1 MTFTSEVRLQRR
13 LPNTYLLNSAFCTLP
28 SANFTLG
35 AELHSALTNNSEFH
49 RFADSVEVG
58 ELVTHFTPE
67 QVILVLST
75 ALISH
80 TVATVVTYF
89 TPAPVILVL
98 STAVISHTVALFCL
112 NISLHSFTIL

>member
-1 MTFTSEVRLQRR
+1 MTSTSEVRLQRR

-58 ELVTHFTPE
+58 ELVTHFTP
-67 QVILVLST
+67 
-75 ALISH
+75 
-80 TVATVVTYF
+80 ATL
-89 TPAPVILVL
+89 ILVL
-98 STAVISHTVALFCL
+98 STAVISHTVVTVVTHFTPVRKVILLLSTAA
-112 NISLHSFTIL
+112 ISHTVAFLLPKFITSLLKH